1 MPDLTRLLKPR
12 AIAVIGASN
21 DAESPRGRIM
31 KTIWRN
37 GFAGPVY
44 PVSRSASEIMG
55 RSAFARVRDLPEP
68 VDLALLLVPAAAVAP
83 ALEDCANAGIT
94 AAVVMASGFSEEGD
108 EAALA
113 RQQALLE
120 VATRRH
126 MTVMGPNCLGFAD
139 FTTGLAATFSPVMET
154 LDPPLPYAVPET
166 ARIGV
171 LSQSGALGFGLVDNA
186 LARGLPVARIIATGN
201 EAALDMTDYLDHLL
215 AEGDTDVFLLY
226 VESVRRPAAL
236 AASALKALEAG
247 KPIIAVKVGRSEVG
261 RRAAVAHTGAFAGS
275 DAGWNALCWRTGI
288 VQAVDLD
295 EAVDL
300 ASCFARHRGRLPRG
314 RRVGIVASSGGGG
327 AWLADCCIGQ
337 GLEVPALDV
346 PTCEAIDALLPSYGS
361 SANPVDTTAQ
371 VMRERSYSRF
381 CELLGSS
388 PAIDSVIAVCT
399 SRSAETLGLETNAL
413 DKLGEAL
420 TKPLLFYSYTPPS
433 PESVGIFKGAGLPV
447 TTSLRNAAR
456 AVVAMVGYADAR
468 VRHDAA
474 ANLPPPSLDSGA
486 RERVA
491 KGLKRGG
498 PVLCEVDARALLV
511 DYGVPNDGACLA
523 AAAAAAGE
531 AVRALGGPVALKIQS
546 PDITHKTEAG
556 GVLLGIETSAA
567 AEAGFTE
574 IISSARAFRPDAEIW
589 GVLVQPMASPG
600 IEMIVGASVD
610 PDYGPLVMV
619 GLGGVFVE
627 VYGDVAF
634 APAPLYPPH
643 ARSLLESLTGWPILQ
658 GARGAGPADV
668 GALVDLIVGLSQ
680 FAADHAGALA
690 EIDLNPVI
698 VHPEGEGVSVA
709 DALIV
714 CGRTSDK
721 QVASD

>member
-12 AIAVIGASN
+12 TIAVIGASN
-21 DAESPRGRIM
+21 DAESPRGRFM
-31 KTIWRN
+31 KTIFRN
-37 GFAGPVY
+37 GFAGTVH
-44 PVSRSASEIMG
+44 PVSQSANEIMG
-55 RSAFARVRDLPEP
+55 RPAFAHIGDLPEP
-68 VDLALLLVPAAAVAP
+68 VDLAVLLVPAAAVAP
-83 ALEDCANAGIT
+83 VLEDCADVGIT

-113 RQQALLE
+113 RQRALVD
-120 VATRRH
+120 VAARRG
-126 MTVMGPNCLGFAD
+126 MAVMGPNCLGFAD

-154 LDPPLPYAVPET
+154 LDPPLPYTVPET

-171 LSQSGALGFGLVDNA
+171 LAQSGALGFGLVDNA
-186 LARGLPVARIIATGN
+186 LARGLPVARIVATGN

-226 VESVRRPAAL
+226 VESVRRPGAF
-236 AASALKALEAG
+236 AASARTALEAG

-261 RRAAVAHTGAFAGS
+261 RRAAVAHTGALAGS
-275 DAGWNALCWRTGI
+275 GAGWNALCWRAGI
-288 VQAVDLD
+288 VQAADLD

-300 ASCFARHRGRLPRG
+300 ASCFARHRARLPQG

-327 AWLADCCIGQ
+327 AWMADCCIGQ
-337 GLEVPALDV
+337 GLEVPVLDP

-371 VMRERSYSRF
+371 VIRERSYSRF

-399 SRSAETLGLETNAL
+399 SRSAETLGLETDAL
-413 DKLGEAL
+413 DKLGAAL
-420 TKPLLFYSYTPPS
+420 AKPLLFYSYTPPS
-433 PESVGIFKGAGLPV
+433 SESVQIFKAAGLPV
-447 TTSLRNAAR
+447 TTSLRNAVR
-456 AVVAMVGYADAR
+456 AVAAMAGYADAR
-468 VRHDAA
+468 ARHDAA
-474 ANLPPPSLDSGA
+474 AKLRPQSLGPGV

-491 KGLKRGG
+491 DGLKQGG
-498 PVLCEVDARALLV
+498 PVLCEVDARALLA
-511 DYGVPNDGACLA
+511 DYGVPDDGARLVSD
-523 AAAAAAGE
+523 AAAAGE
-531 AVRALGGPVALKIQS
+531 AVRALGGPAALKIQS
-546 PDITHKTEAG
+546 PDISHKTEAE
-556 GVLLGIETSAA
+556 GVLLGVETADA
-567 AEAGFTE
+567 AEAGFAG
-574 IISSARAFRPDAEIW
+574 IMANARALRPEASIR
-589 GVLVQPMASPG
+589 GVLVQPMAPPG
-600 IEMIVGASVD
+600 IEIIVGASVD

-634 APAPLYPPH
+634 APAPLDSAH
-643 ARSLLESLTGWPILQ
+643 ARSLVESLAGWPVLR
-658 GARGAGPADV
+658 GVRGAGPADV
-668 GALVDLIVGLSQ
+668 DALVDLIVRLSHL
-680 FAADHAGALA
+680 AADHADAIA

-714 CGRTSDK
+714 CAAPARC
-721 QVASD
+721 